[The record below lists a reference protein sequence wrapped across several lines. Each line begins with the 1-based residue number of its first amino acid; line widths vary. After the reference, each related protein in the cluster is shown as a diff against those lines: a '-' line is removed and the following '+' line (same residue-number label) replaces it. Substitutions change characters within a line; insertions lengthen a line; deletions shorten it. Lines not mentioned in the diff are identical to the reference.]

1 MDQSEF
7 TCANLGDNLITLTGI
22 DQSGNRNEC
31 SATVTIR
38 DLIIPVSQCKDF
50 VINLDENGQYLLE
63 TASVDDGSYDNCYL
77 EQAVAPNQFNCED
90 IGVHVVTLTNTDQSS
105 NASTCTASVDVRDIT
120 LRMPFAPIRLYT
132 STKPVTAHWKWD
144 K

>member
-1 MDQSEF
+1 MQ
-7 TCANLGDNLITLTGI
+7 
-22 DQSGNRNEC
+22 R
-31 SATVTIR
+31 
-38 DLIIPVSQCKDF
+38 F

-90 IGVHVVTLTNTDQSS
+90 IGVHVVTRPIPTKAAMLLPAQPALMFGTSP
-105 NASTCTASVDVRDIT
+105 
-120 LRMPFAPIRLYT
+120 LRMPFALIRLYT
-132 STKPVTAHWKWD
+132 STKPVTARWKWD